1 MLQSDKHQACIGP
14 SNEKRKGLLHHNG
27 IPGGRLEAQQD
38 RTGWIITQNVRD
50 RMTDPDELNCNGDEV
65 MFPSEMALDKT

>member
-1 MLQSDKHQACIGP
+1 MLRSDEHQTCIGP
-14 SNEKRKGLLHHNG
+14 GNKKRKEQLHHTG
-27 IPGGRLEAQQD
+27 IPGGRSEAQQD

-65 MFPSEMALDKT
+65 VYLSETTLDKT